1 MFQKGELVIYGSEGV
16 CEVVDISVMDLF
28 NDSREREYYTLAP
41 LYRQG
46 KIYTP
51 VDTTVFMRPI
61 ITKKEALML
70 IARIPEIHGE
80 VYENRNIRIL
90 SEHYQE
96 SLQSHDC
103 TSLVK
108 TIKAIYK
115 KRELMTDR
123 GKKLGQVDEKF
134 FKKAEDLLYGE
145 FAAALDI
152 PKTEVGAFI
161 RKSVE
166 NPEETSAVI

>member
-1 MFQKGELVIYGSEGV
+1 MFQKGELIIYGSEGV
-16 CEVVDISVMDLF
+16 CKVVDIGVKDMF
-28 NDSREREYYTLAP
+28 NDKHEREYYTLSP

-46 KIYTP
+46 TIYTP

-61 ITKKEALML
+61 ITRNEALSL
-70 IARIPEIHGE
+70 IERIPEIQGE

-96 SLQSHDC
+96 SLQTHDC
-103 TSLVK
+103 AVLVK

-115 KRELMTDR
+115 KRELMIDR

-152 PKTEVGAFI
+152 PKTEVETFI
-161 RKSVE
+161 RQSIGGFVE
-166 NPEETSAVI
+166 AEAV